1 VNAPSEAIAIGQ
13 AGATAP
19 VLQVQGLTTRL
30 FLKRA
35 IVPVVEDVSFSL
47 LPGETLGIV
56 GESGCGKSMT
66 ALSIMRLLPRG
77 VGRIVKGS
85 ISIEGIGDLT
95 RLSDSDMRR
104 VRGADISMIFQEPM
118 TSLNPL
124 FRIGFQ
130 ITEAIRAHH
139 DVSRAEARRQAIG
152 MLEQVRIPM
161 AAERYHSFPHQLS
174 GGMRQRVMIA
184 MALACRPK
192 VMLADE
198 PTTALDVTIQAQ
210 VLKLIDDLRREAR
223 TSVVLITL
231 DLGVIA
237 KMARRVL
244 VMYAGVVVEDA
255 DVRALFANPLHPYTQ
270 GLMRS
275 IPNVARATAQ
285 RRRLD
290 PIKGTVPNLADL
302 PRGCRFSDRCPMVH
316 EPCRRWEPPL
326 AAPVDMPGVDR
337 KVRCW
342 LHARP
347 PH

>member
-1 VNAPSEAIAIGQ
+1 VNAPSEATTIEQ
-13 AGATAP
+13 AAATVP
-19 VLQVQGLTTRL
+19 VLRVQGLTTRL

-47 LPGETLGIV
+47 LPGQTLGIV

-66 ALSIMRLLPRG
+66 ALSIMRLLPKNI
-77 VGRIVKGS
+77 GRIVGGS
-85 ISIEGIGDLT
+85 VSIEGIGDLT
-95 RLSDSDMRR
+95 KLPGSDMRR

-130 ITEAIRAHH
+130 ISEAIRAHH
-139 DVSRAEARRQAIG
+139 DVSRAEARRQAIR

-161 AAERYHSFPHQLS
+161 PAERYHSFPHQLS

-210 VLKLIDDLRREAR
+210 VLKLIDDLRREAG
-223 TSVVLITL
+223 TSIVLITH

-237 KMARRVL
+237 KMAQRVL

-255 DVRALFANPLHPYTQ
+255 DVRALFAKPLHPYTQ
-270 GLMRS
+270 GLMHS
-275 IPNVARATAQ
+275 VPNVARLTTG
-285 RRRLD
+285 RKRLD
-290 PIKGTVPNLADL
+290 PIKGTVPNLIEL
-302 PRGCRFSDRCPMVH
+302 PPGCRFSDRCPMVH

-326 AAPVDMPGVDR
+326 AAPADMPGADR

-342 LHARP
+342 LHSRP